1 MSTARHSMGEGIDGL
16 FAREVC
22 KIVRSRVGEA

>member
-1 MSTARHSMGEGIDGL
+1 MGEGIDGL

>member
-1 MSTARHSMGEGIDGL
+1 MGEGIDGL
-16 FAREVC
+16 FARAVC